1 MTDLNKK
8 MQPIGVPRTNLP
20 PQTASVKK
28 LTVGQQTTQP
38 RTGPPSATKQA
49 QYSVKPSL
57 SPYR

>member
-1 MTDLNKK
+1 

-20 PQTASVKK
+20 AQTASVKK
-28 LTVGQQTTQP
+28 LTVAQQTVQP
-38 RTGPPSATKQA
+38 RPGPPSATKQA